1 MAEIG
6 RCIECSKR
14 LAIHIRN
21 AGENWCK
28 NCSHLAPP
36 PVKLKTKKPKRNRI
50 TLKWT
55 LADKIGEDE

>member
-1 MAEIG
+1 MAEAG
-6 RCIECSKR
+6 KCAGCGKKR
-14 LAIHIRN
+14 PIHM
-21 AGENWCK
+21 GHGSEHWCVD
-28 NCSHLAPP
+28 CSHLAPP